1 MSATRSQIKWHTR
14 PRRSTKLAA
23 LASCAL
29 LLLGPLALALGHPTV
44 GRTLNSYGNVPTRP
58 YYVPA
63 LSPIATAA
71 LGLPPTSTI
80 AHMGKPSPSVRA
92 IEVQPQGI
100 QLIAGGKI
108 VRTIST
114 KTSAVSLATIR
125 RDVDRPSWISETR
138 RGEFTLRAALIF
150 ETGTRASIKAPQVT
164 QVRLVDRPGVFL
176 GFNGATSDI
185 QGVAVSAVDVPIF
198 KGDEPPY
205 RPFVVANGGSTLDIV
220 RSSFTGLGY
229 DWNSSYG
236 VSWMSSTGRAVD
248 STFEDGFIGSYTE
261 EAQGVVFN
269 GDVFAHNFV
278 YGLDP
283 HTYSSDLVVTH
294 NRAFDNVRHGII
306 FSKFVTGS
314 TVSYNVST
322 HNGENGIMMDA
333 SSNGNVIEHNTVT
346 DNRGDGV
353 VLSGSKGEQIVD
365 NVIEHNRVGVSVY
378 SASSASDRV
387 HGNTIA
393 RNVAPY
399 QGLNSGGANTIF
411 DNGVHYKWV
420 LWWVIPAFGLVMILL
435 LASAGFSVVERRRAR
450 GQSSGR
456 RTSYNLSLESRRSF
470 D

>member
-1 MSATRSQIKWHTR
+1 MSFNRYQIKWHTR
-14 PRRSTKLAA
+14 PRRSTQFAA

-29 LLLGPLALALGHPTV
+29 ILLGPLSLALGHPTV
-44 GRTLNSYGNVPTRP
+44 GRTLNSYGDVPARP
-58 YYVPA
+58 FYVPA
-63 LSPIATAA
+63 LSPIAAAA

-80 AHMGKPSPSVRA
+80 AHMGQASPSMHA

-108 VRTIST
+108 LRFIAT
-114 KTSAVSLATIR
+114 KGPVSSLATIR
-125 RDVDRPSWISETR
+125 RDVNMPDWIAETG
-138 RGEFTLRAALIF
+138 RGEFTLKAALIF
-150 ETGTRASIKAPQVT
+150 ESGTRASLKAPQVT
-164 QVRLVDRPGVFL
+164 QIRMVDRPGVFL
-176 GFNGATSDI
+176 GLNGATVDLHD
-185 QGVAVSAVDVPIF
+185 VAVSAVDVPSF

-205 RPFVVANGGSTLDIV
+205 RPFVVANGGSTLNV
-220 RSSFTGLGY
+220 VGSSFRDLGY

-236 VSWMSSTGRAVD
+236 VSWMASTGRAID

-261 EAQGVVFN
+261 EAQGVVFK

-283 HTYSSDLVVTH
+283 HTYSSDLTVTH

-314 TVSYNVST
+314 TVNYNVST

-346 DNRGDGV
+346 DNGGDGI
-353 VLSGSKGEQIVD
+353 VLSDSKDERIAD
-365 NVIEHNRVGVSVY
+365 NVIEHNRVGVNVY
-378 SASSASDRV
+378 GAMPTSDKV
-387 HGNTIA
+387 HDNTIA
-393 RNVAPY
+393 LNVAPY
-399 QGLNSGGANTIF
+399 QGLNSGAGNTIF

-420 LWWVIPAFGLVMILL
+420 MWWVLPTFGVVLL
-435 LASAGFSVVERRRAR
+435 LVLASVGCSLFERRRAR
-450 GQSSGR
+450 GRSPR
-456 RTSYNLSLESRRSF
+456 MPMSYNLSLQGRRS

>member
-1 MSATRSQIKWHTR
+1 VSANRSQIKWHTR

-29 LLLGPLALALGHPTV
+29 VLSGPLALALGHPTV
-44 GRTLNSYGNVPTRP
+44 GRTLDSYGNVPTRP

-63 LSPIATAA
+63 LSPIAAAA

-80 AHMGKPSPSVRA
+80 AHMGRAASSVHA

-114 KTSAVSLATIR
+114 KGSISSLAAVR
-125 RDVDRPSWISETR
+125 SDVNMPNWISETGP
-138 RGEFTLRAALIF
+138 GEFTLKAALIF
-150 ETGTRASIKAPQVT
+150 ETGTHASLEAPRVT
-164 QVRLVDRPGVFL
+164 QIRMVDRPGVFL
-176 GFNGATSDI
+176 GLNGATVNIRD
-185 QGVAVSAVDVPIF
+185 VAVSSVDVPSF
-198 KGDEPPY
+198 TGDEPPY
-205 RPFVVANGGSTLDIV
+205 RPFVVANGGSTLNIV
-220 RSSFTGLGY
+220 GSSFTGLGY

-236 VSWMSSTGRAVD
+236 VSWMSSTGRAID
-248 STFEDGFIGSYTE
+248 STFEQGFIGSYTE
-261 EAQGVVFN
+261 EAQGVVFRD
-269 GDVFAHNFV
+269 DVFAHNFV

-283 HTYSSDLVVTH
+283 HTYSSDLVVSH

-306 FSKFVTGS
+306 FSKFVTSS

-346 DNRGDGV
+346 NNRGDGI
-353 VLSGSKGEQIVD
+353 VLSGSKDEQIAA
-365 NVIEHNRVGVSVY
+365 NVIEHNRVGVNVY
-378 SASSASDRV
+378 SAGSTSDRV
-387 HGNTIA
+387 HDNTIA
-393 RNVAPY
+393 SNVAAY
-399 QGLNSGGANTIF
+399 QGLNSGAGNRII

-420 LWWVIPAFGLVMILL
+420 MWWLVPTFSVVVMLL
-435 LASAGFSVVERRRAR
+435 LASIGFSLFERHRAK
-450 GQSSGR
+450 GQSSGM
-456 RTSYNLSLESRRSF
+456 RTSYNLSLESGHSF

>member
-1 MSATRSQIKWHTR
+1 MSASRAQIKWHTR

-29 LLLGPLALALGHPTV
+29 ILLGPLSLGLGHPAV
-44 GRTLNSYGNVPTRP
+44 GRTLNSYGDVPVRP
-58 YYVPA
+58 LYVPA

-80 AHMGKPSPSVRA
+80 AHMGHASSSIHA
-92 IEVQPQGI
+92 IEVQPRAI

-108 VRTIST
+108 VRTIAT
-114 KTSAVSLATIR
+114 TDSALSLATIR
-125 RDVDRPSWISETR
+125 RDVNLPGWISQTR

-150 ETGTRASIKAPQVT
+150 ETGTRATFRAPQVT
-164 QVRLVDRPGVFL
+164 QIRMVDRPGVFL
-176 GFNGATSDI
+176 GLNGATVTI
-185 QGVAVSAVDVPIF
+185 RGVAVSAVDVPTF
-198 KGDEPPY
+198 RGDEPPY
-205 RPFVVANGGSTLDIV
+205 RPFVVANGGSALNV
-220 RSSFTGLGY
+220 VHSSFTRLGY

-236 VSWMSSTGRAVD
+236 VSWMSSTGRAID

-261 EAQGVVFN
+261 EAQGVVFK

-306 FSKFVTGS
+306 FSKFVTAS
-314 TVSYNVST
+314 SVTYNVST

-346 DNRGDGV
+346 DNRGDGI
-353 VLSGSKGEQIVD
+353 VLSGSKHERIAD
-365 NVIEHNRVGVSVY
+365 NVIEHNRVGVNVY
-378 SASSASDRV
+378 SASSTSDRV
-387 HGNTIA
+387 TGNTIA
-393 RNVAPY
+393 LNVAPY
-399 QGLNSGGANTIF
+399 QGLTSGAANTIF
-411 DNGVHYKWV
+411 DNGVHYRWV
-420 LWWVIPAFGLVMILL
+420 LWWIAPTFGLVLLLL
-435 LASAGFSVVERRRAR
+435 LASVGFSLFERHRAK
-450 GQSSGR
+450 GQSSGM
-456 RTSYNLSLESRRSF
+456 RTAYNFSLEGGHSY

>member
-1 MSATRSQIKWHTR
+1 VSANRSQIKWHTR

-80 AHMGKPSPSVRA
+80 AHMGHASPSVHA

-108 VRTIST
+108 VRTIAT
-114 KTSAVSLATIR
+114 KDAVTSLAAIR
-125 RDVDRPSWISETR
+125 RDVNEPNWISETGH
-138 RGEFTLRAALIF
+138 GEFTLKAALIF
-150 ETGTRASIKAPQVT
+150 ESGTRASLQAPQVT
-164 QVRLVDRPGVFL
+164 QIRMVDRPGVFL
-176 GFNGATSDI
+176 GLNGATVDI
-185 QGVAVSAVDVPIF
+185 QDVAVSSADVPSF
-198 KGDEPPY
+198 RGDEPPY
-205 RPFVVANGGSTLDIV
+205 RPFVVANGGSTLNIAH
-220 RSSFTGLGY
+220 SSFTGLGY

-236 VSWMSSTGRAVD
+236 VSWISSTGRAID

-261 EAQGVVFN
+261 EAQGVVFK

-314 TVSYNVST
+314 TVSYNEST

-333 SSNGNVIEHNTVT
+333 SSSGNVIEHNTVT
-346 DNRGDGV
+346 DNRGDGI
-353 VLSGSKGEQIVD
+353 VLSGSKDERIVG
-365 NVIEHNRVGVSVY
+365 NLIEHNRVGVNVY
-378 SASSASDRV
+378 NASSASDRV

-393 RNVAPY
+393 SNVAPY
-399 QGLNSGGANTIF
+399 QGLNSGGDNTIF
-411 DNGVHYKWV
+411 DNGVHYRWV
-420 LWWVIPAFGLVMILL
+420 LWWVVPTFGLVFLL
-435 LASAGFSVVERRRAR
+435 VLASVSFSLLERRRAR
-450 GQSSGR
+450 GQSSQV
-456 RTSYNLSLESRRSF
+456 RTSYFFSFEGRRSF
-470 D
+470 H

>member
-1 MSATRSQIKWHTR
+1 VSANRSQIKWHTR

-29 LLLGPLALALGHPTV
+29 IVLGPLALALGHPTV

-80 AHMGKPSPSVRA
+80 AHMGKASPSIHA

-108 VRTIST
+108 VRTIAT
-114 KTSAVSLATIR
+114 KGSVSSLATIH
-125 RDVDRPSWISETR
+125 RDVNMPGWISESR
-138 RGEFTLRAALIF
+138 RGEFTLKAALIF
-150 ETGTRASIKAPQVT
+150 ETGTRASLEAPQVT
-164 QVRLVDRPGVFL
+164 QIRMLDRPGVFL
-176 GFNGATSDI
+176 GLNGATVDI
-185 QGVAVSAVDVPIF
+185 RGVAVSSVGVPSF
-198 KGDEPPY
+198 RGDEPPY
-205 RPFVVANGGSTLDIV
+205 RPFVVANGGSTLNIV
-220 RSSFTGLGY
+220 GSSFTGLGY

-236 VSWMSSTGRAVD
+236 VSWMSSTGRAID

-261 EAQGVVFN
+261 EAQGVVFK

-322 HNGENGIMMDA
+322 HNGENGIMMDT

-346 DNRGDGV
+346 DNRGDGI
-353 VLSGSKGEQIVD
+353 VLSGSKDERIFD
-365 NVIEHNRVGVSVY
+365 NVIEHNRVGVNVY
-378 SASSASDRV
+378 SASSTSDRV

-393 RNVAPY
+393 SNVAPY
-399 QGLNSGGANTIF
+399 QGLNSGAANTIF

-420 LWWVIPAFGLVMILL
+420 VWWLVPTFGLVLMLL
-435 LASAGFSVVERRRAR
+435 LASVGFSVFERRRAK
-450 GQSSGR
+450 GQSTGMR
-456 RTSYNLSLESRRSF
+456 ATYNLSLESRRSF
-470 D
+470 H